1 MPKTQADAAKQA
13 DQQRPFLVVGHG
25 DVFVPIV
32 VEITCRNGLAEF
44 IAFLILTQAFG
55 VYAVNAVD
63 VVNAHEVV
71 AVRGLNEFMHPLTES
86 LVLADGIRGGGVL
99 KVTC

>member
-1 MPKTQADAAKQA
+1 
-13 DQQRPFLVVGHG
+13 
-25 DVFVPIV
+25 
-32 VEITCRNGLAEF
+32 
-44 IAFLILTQAFG
+44 
-55 VYAVNAVD
+55 
-63 VVNAHEVV
+63 VNAHEVV